1 MRLVLVCVAIAI
13 GCGSPARE
21 PPAAEHSKPI
31 ALAGDAKPGDAATP
45 RGARLEIRA
54 DRRVELFSI
63 LHRLARSPEYR
74 QAGTT
79 AYVTA
84 VDVHFGPFAKHPAV
98 LATAAMR
105 TKGIGRD
112 APMSLAVHL
121 DDGRQLGNAEALI
134 ALEPRWK
141 GVDLEAYLAQVRDF
155 ATVTKLDAFFDEHH
169 GLYEQAAAKLR
180 AVVDKEDVIGWFDQL
195 FGRRANTRYTV
206 VVGMLTGPAS
216 FGPHAVLPD
225 GTVDN
230 YQILGLGAP
239 EAPSPAPEKNEET
252 IGLLVHEM
260 GHSYINPMFARHRA
274 ALEPAGKA
282 LTALVAEPMRA
293 QGYGEWPTMLNE
305 SAVRALTV
313 LYLRDRRGPDAGA
326 AAARAELRA
335 SFVWTN
341 ELVEVF
347 RKLQRDRAG
356 DVEGGMPQIIAFFD
370 GLVKQYGGVL
380 PKQPFIGPVNNAI
393 QGDLAIIQPAT
404 GDPAVHRY
412 ARFIQEKLGASA
424 TLHMAE
430 PDTLERT
437 AGKNLLAY
445 GNPKTNPVIAAV
457 AEWAGWKI
465 TEDGIELGVKKFPG
479 KRLVL
484 IACWFRRD
492 DPTRAVVVYASA
504 SDADIVNINA
514 IRHGAYDWLVAQPG
528 PRGYVVVAQG
538 NWPMSNGAWVP
549 PY

>member
-1 MRLVLVCVAIAI
+1 MAPVF
-13 GCGSPARE
+13 
-21 PPAAEHSKPI
+21 
-31 ALAGDAKPGDAATP
+31 DAQPGDAP
-45 RGARLEIRA
+45 PPPGARLEIRA

-63 LHRLARSPEYR
+63 LHRLAGSPEYR
-74 QAGTT
+74 QSGAT

-84 VDVHFGPFAKHPAV
+84 VDARFGPFAKHPAV
-98 LATAAMR
+98 LATAALR
-105 TKGIGRD
+105 AKGIGRD

-121 DDGRQLGNAEALI
+121 DDQRQLASPEALI
-134 ALEPRWK
+134 VLEPRWK
-141 GVDLEAYLAQVRDF
+141 GIDLAAYLAQVRDF
-155 ATVTKLDAFFDEHH
+155 AMVTKLDAFFDEHR
-169 GLYEQAAAKLR
+169 GLYEQDAAKLR

-195 FGRRANTRYTV
+195 FGKRANARYTV
-206 VVGMLTGPAS
+206 VLGMLTGPAS
-216 FGPHAVLPD
+216 FGPHVVLPD

-230 YQILGLGAP
+230 IQILGLGAP
-239 EAPSPAPEKNEET
+239 DAPPQTPEET
-252 IGLLVHEM
+252 VGLLVHEM
-260 GHSYINPMFARHRA
+260 GHSYINPLFAHHRA

-293 QGYGEWPTMLNE
+293 QGYSEWPTMLNE

-313 LYLRDRRGPDAGA
+313 LYLRDRRGFDAGA

-335 SFVWTN
+335 SFVWIN

-347 RKLQRDRAG
+347 RKIGRDHAG
-356 DVEGGMPQIIAFFD
+356 DVDGAMPQLIAFFD
-370 GLVKQYGGVL
+370 GLVKQYGGAL

-393 QGDLAIIQPAT
+393 QGELAIIQPAT
-404 GDPAVHRY
+404 GDAAVHRY
-412 ARFIQEKLGASA
+412 ARYIQERGFPSA
-424 TLHMAE
+424 ALVVAGT
-430 PDTLERT
+430 DTLERT
-437 AGKNLLAY
+437 AGKNLLVY
-445 GNPKTNPVIAAV
+445 GSPKTNPVTAAV
-457 AEWAGWKI
+457 AEWAQWKI

-528 PRGYVVVAQG
+528 PRGYVIVAQG

>member
-1 MRLVLVCVAIAI
+1 MRSILLSVAIVV

-21 PPAAEHSKPI
+21 PPAQTSPAPTV
-31 ALAGDAKPGDAATP
+31 GDAQPGDAAMT

-74 QAGTT
+74 QAGPT

-84 VDVHFGPFAKHPAV
+84 VDAHFGPFAKHPAV
-98 LATAAMR
+98 LATAALR
-105 TKGIGRD
+105 AKGIGRD
-112 APMSLAVHL
+112 APMWLAVHL
-121 DDGRQLGNAEALI
+121 DDARQLGNAEALV
-134 ALEPRWK
+134 ALEPRWRA
-141 GVDLEAYLAQVRDF
+141 VDLEAYLAEVRDF
-155 ATVTKLDAFFDEHH
+155 AQVTKHDAFFDDHRAF
-169 GLYEQAAAKLR
+169 YEGDAAKLR
-180 AVVDKEDVIGWFDQL
+180 ATVDKEDVIGWFDQL
-195 FGRRANTRYTV
+195 FGKRANARYTV
-206 VVGMLTGPAS
+206 VLGMLTGPAS

-230 YQILGLGAP
+230 FQILGLGAP
-239 EAPSPAPEKNEET
+239 DGPIATPEET
-252 IGLLVHEM
+252 VGLLVHEM
-260 GHSYINPMFARHRA
+260 GHSYINPLFARHRA

-282 LTALVAEPMRA
+282 LAALVAAPMRT
-293 QGYGEWPTMLNE
+293 QGYGEWHTMLNE
-305 SAVRALTV
+305 AAVRALTV

-326 AAARAELRA
+326 AAARAEMRA

-347 RKLQRDRAG
+347 RKIQRDHAG
-356 DVEGGMPQIIAFFD
+356 DVEGAMPQIIAFFD

-412 ARFIQEKLGASA
+412 ARFIQEKLGPSA

-465 TEDGIELGVKKFPG
+465 TGDGIELGVKKFPG

-514 IRHGAYDWLVAQPG
+514 IRHGAYDWLVAGPG
-528 PRGYVVVAQG
+528 PKGYVVVAQG